1 MHIENA
7 SLQSLTRSTRGLG
20 VTDLREAL
28 EGRSS
33 MSNPALA
40 RPPSVSTLDHA
51 SSFIGGADPTL
62 RLTQTRSRSRSK
74 KLSSRNA
81 DDVRDVLS
89 RLGIG
94 KQNAVARTKSS
105 IPQVY
110 INKK

>member
-51 SSFIGGADPTL
+51 PSSMGADPTL
-62 RLTQTRSRSRSK
+62 RLTQTRSRSRIK

-81 DDVRDVLS
+81 DEVRDVLS

-94 KQNAVARTKSS
+94 KQNTVSRMKS
-105 IPQVY
+105 
-110 INKK
+110 KLT

>member
-20 VTDLREAL
+20 VSDLREAL

-51 SSFIGGADPTL
+51 SSFMGPDPTL
-62 RLTQTRSRSRSK
+62 RLTQSRSRTRTK
-74 KLSSRNA
+74 KLSSRNT

-94 KQNAVARTKSS
+94 KQNTVARTKS
-105 IPQVY
+105 PFP
-110 INKK
+110 KLT

>member
-7 SLQSLTRSTRGLG
+7 SLQSLARSTRGLG

-33 MSNPALA
+33 MSNPTLA

-51 SSFIGGADPTL
+51 SSFMGTDPTL
-62 RLTQTRSRSRSK
+62 RLTQTRSRSRTK
-74 KLSSRNA
+74 KLSTRNT

-94 KQNAVARTKSS
+94 RQNTAARTKSPL
-105 IPQVY
+105 PQV
-110 INKK
+110 NLSKK

>member
-40 RPPSVSTLDHA
+40 RPPSVSTLDHV
-51 SSFIGGADPTL
+51 SSVMGPDPTL
-62 RLTQTRSRSRSK
+62 RLTLTKSRTRTK
-74 KLSSRNA
+74 KLSSRNT

-94 KQNAVARTKSS
+94 KQNTISRTKSPF
-105 IPQVY
+105 PQV
-110 INKK
+110 NLSKK